1 MYIDM
6 LIWKCSLSLCPD
18 CHRALETGAKEV
30 PTSAAFGEASRT
42 CMPLSEPAR
51 RKRLWPTLESGDER
65 REQAIRRRIELQAIA
80 TAVTQPNSPAHGH
93 WTDASESVTL
103 GSADD
108 GPASDNDSLGPAP
121 PGLTEPE
128 PPTASES
135 DASSDSASE
144 APTDA
149 TTEPA
154 SDSAAASTA
163 TPAPAPALT
172 SSIVTAPS
180 ATASQPRIILV
191 IRRAVPRPVVAL
203 PSPLVRAISGLP
215 RVHTL
220 TVMPTTPELPTG
232 QYDTAPILIDD
243 DAEDADDEES
253 LFTQHGDDDD
263 ASSTTAV
270 DGSQSADEDDDD
282 MQLSQ

>member
-1 MYIDM
+1 M

-18 CHRALETGAKEV
+18 CHRALEPEAKEV
-30 PTSAAFGEASRT
+30 PASAASCEASRT

-80 TAVTQPNSPAHGH
+80 TAVTQPNSPAQGH

-128 PPTASES
+128 PPTASDS
-135 DASSDSASE
+135 DVASDSASE
-144 APTDA
+144 APSDA
-149 TTEPA
+149 STETA
-154 SDSAAASTA
+154 SASAAVSTA
-163 TPAPAPALT
+163 TPAPATAPALT
-172 SSIVTAPS
+172 SSIITAPS

-203 PSPLVRAISGLP
+203 PSPLVRTISGLP

-232 QYDTAPILIDD
+232 QYDTAPIQIDD
-243 DAEDADDEES
+243 DDGDDADDEES
-253 LFTQHGDDDD
+253 LFTHHGDDDDD

-270 DGSQSADEDDDD
+270 AGSQSADDDDD
-282 MQLSQ
+282 MQQSQ